1 MTMAT
6 YSDEDTA
13 LAAELVLG
21 LLDPAAEATARARCT
36 RDPGFA
42 AEVSAWEERL
52 LPLAYGRDEPAPDSV
67 WQHVDDHIKAT
78 PRQENRST
86 PLRFWQ
92 GVSAL
97 AATAALILGILMLN
111 KPTAPPQSIPL
122 APTMVAA
129 LRSETGTSAMTASY
143 DAGNGQLTVAPVRL
157 ETGALYPELWII
169 PEGGEAR
176 SLGIVVGDHPTRIAV
191 APNLRA
197 LMAKGA
203 TLAITSEPK
212 TGAPGG
218 KATGPVVVSGKL
230 YVLS

>member
-1 MTMAT
+1 MTMTPYA
-6 YSDEDTA
+6 DEDSA

-21 LLDPAAEATARARCT
+21 LLDPAAEAAARARRT
-36 RDPGFA
+36 SDAAFS

-67 WQHVDDHIKAT
+67 WKHIEDHIKAT

-92 GVSAL
+92 GISAL
-97 AATAALILGILMLN
+97 AATAALILGVMMLN
-111 KPTAPPQSIPL
+111 KPTAPPPSIPP

-129 LRSETGTSAMTASY
+129 LRSETGRSAMTVSF
-143 DAGNGQLTVAPVRL
+143 DVGSGQLTLAPVTL

-176 SLGIVVGDHPTRIAV
+176 SLGIVVRDHATRVAV
-191 APNLRA
+191 APDVRA

-218 KATGPVVVSGKL
+218 KATGPIIVSGQIYAL
-230 YVLS
+230 